1 MIGKLIIP
9 LILIPVFVIW
19 FFYHLLVK
27 KDIKQQR
34 TNVYFGLLFIAIWAF
49 IYWLLLK
56 D

>member
-9 LILIPVFVIW
+9 LILIPVFVVW

-27 KDIKQQR
+27 KDIKEQR
-34 TNVYFGLLFIAIWAF
+34 NNVYVGLIFIGIWAI
-49 IYWLLLK
+49 IYWLLLR